1 MEPCRFDQTRQAA
14 YDPVA
19 RVDDMNVNGVLA
31 SINFPTMS
39 NGAGNEFIK
48 AGLGGDSARALRAI
62 RAWNDWH
69 MLEWCAAAP
78 GRFIP
83 MMMLPLWDMDL
94 VLAEVKRWVPHGV
107 HAITFPDNPAHLG
120 LPSVHNPYWEPLWKA
135 CCDHKLVIN
144 CHIGTGISAP
154 HASDDSP
161 IDAWITTMPMTIAKS
176 AADWLFAQFLRRYPD
191 LRIALSEGG
200 IGWVPYFLERADFTY
215 EHHHEWT
222 FSDFGDERPSE
233 LFKKHFITCFID
245 DQFGLKNL
253 EYMNQDMVCYEA
265 D

>member
-1 MEPCRFDQTRQAA
+1 
-14 YDPVA
+14 
-19 RVDDMNVNGVLA
+19 
-31 SINFPTMS
+31 
-39 NGAGNEFIK
+39 
-48 AGLGGDSARALRAI
+48 
-62 RAWNDWH
+62 
-69 MLEWCAAAP
+69 
-78 GRFIP
+78 
-83 MMMLPLWDMDL
+83 
-94 VLAEVKRWVPHGV
+94 
-107 HAITFPDNPAHLG
+107 
-120 LPSVHNPYWEPLWKA
+120 
-135 CCDHKLVIN
+135 VIN
-144 CHIGTGISAP
+144 CHIGTGAPPP

-161 IDAWITTMPMTIAKS
+161 IDAWITTMPMSISNS

-200 IGWVPYFLERADFTY
+200 IGWVPYLLERADFTY

-265 D
+265 DYPHSDSLWPNCPEHLWATVNGLDPQIIDKITHQNVFREYSFDPFSILGGREKCNVGHLRVLGKDVDVSPHANLGGLRTESMNAVGDARRPVTSGEIKKMFSQA